1 MKKNKSF
8 RENGR
13 SSGGSV
19 GFFRVLGLTVI
30 IVAAAF
36 IINLTSPFEEAHE
49 TTASSGTSTVATT
62 TAQATTQ
69 TTAQTSAVTTTT
81 TEAKPS
87 TSTSTSTSRET
98 AAPTS
103 RVPTD
108 EEMKKL
114 IEEKDLPIN
123 PHSRVGHKRTATTQI
138 VVHYVANPSSTAE
151 QNWSCF
157 NNYATSGERDA
168 SSNFIIGLDGE
179 IIQCMPIDE
188 VSYHAG
194 KVNYYSIGIE
204 VCHPTADGKFN
215 EATYNSLVKLVS
227 WLCKKY
233 GISKDNVI
241 RHYDVNG
248 KDCPRYYAGEPGSDG
263 YRRWEAFKDDL
274 IFD

>member
-8 RENGR
+8 RESGR

-19 GFFRVLGLTVI
+19 GFFRVLGLTII
-30 IVAAAF
+30 IVAAVF
-36 IINLTSPFEEAHE
+36 IINLTSPFEKIDE
-49 TTASSGTSTVATT
+49 TTSSSETSTVATT
-62 TAQATTQ
+62 TVITTSQ
-69 TTAQTSAVTTTT
+69 TTTVTTTTTTT
-81 TEAKPS
+81 TEAPPPATTTTSQETTTSKPC
-87 TSTSTSTSRET
+87 
-98 AAPTS
+98 
-103 RVPTD
+103 VPTD
-108 EEMKKL
+108 KEMKKL

-123 PHSRVGHKRTATTQI
+123 PYSRVGHKRTSTKQI
-138 VVHYVANPSSTAE
+138 VVHYVANPSSTAQ

-157 NNYATSGERDA
+157 RNYAISGERAA
-168 SSNFIIGLDGE
+168 SSNFIVGLDGE

-194 KVNYYSIGIE
+194 KNANYSSIGIE
-204 VCHPTADGKFN
+204 VCHPTVDGKFN
-215 EATYNSLVKLVS
+215 KATYDSLVKLVS
-227 WLCKKY
+227 WLCDKY

>member
-13 SSGGSV
+13 TSGGSV

-30 IVAAAF
+30 IVAAVF
-36 IINLTSPFEEAHE
+36 LINLTSPFEKNDE
-49 TTASSGTSTVATT
+49 TTSQSETSTVTAATSESTTAQTTTVATT
-62 TAQATTQ
+62 VKTQ
-69 TTAQTSAVTTTT
+69 PPTTAQTTTTSQDT
-81 TEAKPS
+81 TPAKP
-87 TSTSTSTSRET
+87 
-98 AAPTS
+98 

-108 EEMKKL
+108 KEMSKL

-123 PHSRVGHKRTATTQI
+123 PYSRVGHKRTSTKQI
-138 VVHYVANPSSTAE
+138 VIHYVANKSSTAY

-157 NNYATSGERDA
+157 RNYAISGERAA
-168 SSNFIIGLDGE
+168 SSNFIVGLDGE

-188 VSYHAG
+188 VAYHAG
-194 KVNYYSIGIE
+194 KNANYSSIGIE
-204 VCHPTADGKFN
+204 VCHPEADGKFN
-215 EATYNSLVKLVS
+215 KATYDSLVKLVS
-227 WLCKKY
+227 WLCDKY
-233 GISKDNVI
+233 GISRDNVI